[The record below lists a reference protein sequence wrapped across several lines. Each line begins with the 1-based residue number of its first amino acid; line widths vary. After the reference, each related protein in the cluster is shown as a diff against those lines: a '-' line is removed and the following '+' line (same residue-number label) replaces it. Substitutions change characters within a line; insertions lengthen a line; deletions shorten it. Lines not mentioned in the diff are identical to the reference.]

1 MPLAVFDLPWWG
13 YVLVT
18 LAMTH
23 LTIIGVTLFLHR
35 AQAHRAVDLHPAVSH
50 VLRLW
55 LWLSTGMDTKQ
66 WVAVHRKHHAK
77 VEGPEDP
84 HSPIVHGIRKVL
96 LEGAELYRVEARR
109 AETLERYGHGTPDD
123 WLERNVYSRHS
134 GKGFLLMLLI
144 DVVLFGP
151 IGLTIWA
158 VQMAWIPLFAA
169 GVINGVGHYKG
180 YRNFET
186 ADTSSNIVPIGILI
200 GGEELHN
207 NHHAFA
213 SSARFSSRWWE
224 LDIGWLYIRV
234 LQAVGLARVKKLPP
248 QMVILP
254 YKAEPDHETV
264 SAVIAN
270 RFHVMAEY
278 ATTVVQQVVAEELS
292 RADASR
298 KRLLRSARQL
308 IVRDESLLTAD
319 AREHLEHVLAGS
331 QTLETVYRYKQ
342 ELRRIWQERSASHER
357 LLQSLQQWCKEAEE
371 TGIRSLQEFART
383 LPTYALARA

>member
-1 MPLAVFDLPWWG
+1 
-13 YVLVT
+13 
-18 LAMTH
+18 
-23 LTIIGVTLFLHR
+23 
-35 AQAHRAVDLHPAVSH
+35 
-50 VLRLW
+50 
-55 LWLSTGMDTKQ
+55 
-66 WVAVHRKHHAK
+66 
-77 VEGPEDP
+77 
-84 HSPIVHGIRKVL
+84 
-96 LEGAELYRVEARR
+96 
-109 AETLERYGHGTPDD
+109 
-123 WLERNVYSRHS
+123 
-134 GKGFLLMLLI
+134 
-144 DVVLFGP
+144 
-151 IGLTIWA
+151 
-158 VQMAWIPLFAA
+158 
-169 GVINGVGHYKG
+169 
-180 YRNFET
+180 
-186 ADTSSNIVPIGILI
+186 